1 VILKHLIYSL
11 CLHEFSSFVPSSVIE
26 FLVSGSAHQE
36 ISNEIMIMPIT
47 DARITMGL
55 LILTLFYLQSLTQYN
70 PSGLPGVEGNAGQ
83 LSRGQVK
90 QAVS

>member
-1 VILKHLIYSL
+1 MKQSIIFFMILTLSGHL
-11 CLHEFSSFVPSSVIE
+11 SV
-26 FLVSGSAHQE
+26 FAATLQNTDSQE
-36 ISNEIMIMPIT
+36 YEIQMKEE
-47 DARITMGL
+47 GL

>member
-1 VILKHLIYSL
+1 
-11 CLHEFSSFVPSSVIE
+11 
-26 FLVSGSAHQE
+26 
-36 ISNEIMIMPIT
+36 MIMPIT